1 MNPSSKKPR
10 SPKLKMLGHLCN
22 QTVNLETDAKTL
34 HYSLLKLKHSPS
46 IKHNKDWK
54 KYASSSNRND
64 MNRIFYPNFCILWDI
79 CHDLFC
85 VFGDFITSGTQDTE
99 VTKSLSS
106 MCNHTSK
113 TPTFGQSKPYN
124 LSSPRIFHKLL
135 PPISDFDHSLCWW
148 FNNLLK
154 YCF

>member
-34 HYSLLKLKHSPS
+34 HYSLLKLKRSPS

-64 MNRIFYPNFCILWDI
+64 MNRIFYQNFCVLWDI

-85 VFGDFITSGTQDTE
+85 VFGDFIMSGTQDTE

-106 MCNHTSK
+106 MCDHTSK
-113 TPTFGQSKPYN
+113 TPTFKLASQSPI
-124 LSSPRIFHKLL
+124 IFQALESFINYCL
-135 PPISDFDHSLCWW
+135 P
-148 FNNLLK
+148 
-154 YCF
+154 

>member
-64 MNRIFYPNFCILWDI
+64 MNRIFYQNFCVLWDI

-106 MCNHTSK
+106 MCNHTDPKHQHLAS
-113 TPTFGQSKPYN
+113 QSPI
-124 LSSPRIFHKLL
+124 IFQALESFINYCL
-135 PPISDFDHSLCWW
+135 P
-148 FNNLLK
+148 
-154 YCF
+154 